1 MMHDTLKIPI
11 SSKDPRYSMV
21 WYYMRKKGKT
31 YEEALTFVEERK
43 KNPPLP
49 TPNPRPCPELA
60 LSPDDA
66 VAIWDITNDLATLN
80 RNMKTL
86 IGVMEKIEKHLA
98 ALAEKQENK

>member
-1 MMHDTLKIPI
+1 
-11 SSKDPRYSMV
+11 MV

-31 YEEALTFVEERK
+31 YEEALVLVEKNLTFVEERK